1 MNEKINYYVSL
12 LEQIK
17 QQVSDSETAIAILQ
31 QIGKDSRMEKI
42 QSKQAS
48 ENSKDEPATSK
59 QLGFLKDLGVEIKP
73 GLSKQEA
80 SDLISGAKDA
90 QD

>member
-42 QSKQAS
+42 QSKQA
-48 ENSKDEPATSK
+48 
-59 QLGFLKDLGVEIKP
+59 
-73 GLSKQEA
+73 
-80 SDLISGAKDA
+80 
-90 QD
+90 